1 VRQQPTAKLI
11 RSIGF
16 GYALDFMPAP
26 FLVGYNQ
33 LRRKMERAGLEVDVS
48 LVPLSDLPPDLDVLF
63 VPAQL
68 LDTARQVAPHT
79 WIISLDSYLNHPS
92 YTELVARLN
101 DGSEIY
107 ALRIQDMAPQT
118 GNPVLRYIG
127 NVRSD

>member
-1 VRQQPTAKLI
+1 VGLEPTAKLI

-33 LRRKMERAGLEVDVS
+33 LRRKMKRAGLKVHVS

-68 LDTARQVAPHT
+68 LDTARRLAPDK

-92 YTELVARLN
+92 YTKLVERLT

-107 ALRIQDMAPQT
+107 ALRIQDMAPQA
-118 GNPVLRYIG
+118 GNPVLRYLG
-127 NVRSD
+127 NVRVD